1 MNQTIMTETTLPQ
14 MPDEEFVEKFESCA
28 LPGECFHHEDHVRL
42 AWLYLCRYTLI
53 DALVK
58 FSEGLKRFAL
68 SKGKPGLYH
77 ETITL
82 AYLFLIHERLKRCGA
97 RQNWQEFAEANRDLL
112 DWQNN
117 VLKKLYREETLFSEF
132 ARRVFVLPD
141 KPAGA
146 AESAANSSLASLA

>member
-1 MNQTIMTETTLPQ
+1 MNQTSLTKTTQAKLQ
-14 MPDEEFVEKFESCA
+14 DEEFIEQFESCT
-28 LPGECFHHEDHVRL
+28 LPGECFHHQDHVRL
-42 AWLYLCRYTLI
+42 AWLYLCRYTLM

-68 SKGKPGLYH
+68 SKGKAGLYH

-82 AYLFLIHERLKRCGA
+82 AYIFLIHERLKRCDA
-97 RQNWQEFAEANRDLL
+97 RQSWQEFADANTDLL

-132 ARRVFVLPD
+132 ARSVFVFPD
-141 KPAGA
+141 KTANPV
-146 AESAANSSLASLA
+146 ELAANSSLAGLA

>member
-1 MNQTIMTETTLPQ
+1 MNRTLMTEAPRPQ
-14 MPDEEFVEKFESCA
+14 MPDEEFIEKFENCT
-28 LPGECFHHEDHVRL
+28 LPGECFHHQDHVRL
-42 AWLYLCRYTLI
+42 AWLYLRRYTLM

-68 SKGKPGLYH
+68 SKGKAGLYH

-97 RQNWQEFAEANRDLL
+97 RQSWQEFAEANRDLL
-112 DWQNN
+112 DWQNH

-132 ARRVFVLPD
+132 AREVFVLPD
-141 KPAGA
+141 KNAGT
-146 AESAANSSLASLA
+146 AESATNACLTSLA

>member
-1 MNQTIMTETTLPQ
+1 MNQPAMTETNQPNLQ
-14 MPDEEFVEKFESCA
+14 DEEFIEQFENCT
-28 LPGECFHHEDHVRL
+28 LPGECFHHQDHVRL
-42 AWLYLCRYTLI
+42 AWLYLCRHTLM

-68 SKGKPGLYH
+68 SKGKAGLYH

-97 RQNWQEFAEANRDLL
+97 QQNWQEFADANADLL

-132 ARRVFVLPD
+132 ARKVFVFPD
-141 KPAGA
+141 KSVNAV
-146 AESAANSSLASLA
+146 ESAANSEMASLL